1 MMMTKIGVIIRIALV
16 LSAHSASSSSSYIN
30 DEDEPKCIAVDS
42 YSTYICTTDPEAS
55 RRVAMSDPDVI
66 VGGEGRGG
74 RDDDDYDYDYDGMMA
89 SVLDVDLGV
98 EQRVA
103 GNDMEQSRTRN
114 VLRKMRSYFE
124 DEVLSRSEYEHVRDK
139 W

>member
-1 MMMTKIGVIIRIALV
+1 
-16 LSAHSASSSSSYIN
+16 
-30 DEDEPKCIAVDS
+30 
-42 YSTYICTTDPEAS
+42 
-55 RRVAMSDPDVI
+55 MSDPDVI
-66 VGGEGRGG
+66 VGGEGSGG